1 MSNKDQHIINALH
14 KLFNSS
20 IIKDVYPMI
29 EDISIIDL
37 NVEEGDMFLNIEVNS
52 DNMNYD
58 NMYDDYFD
66 PFYLVDY
73 HIVKLLPYVG
83 IKLPFISWDVYRKDG
98 KYVAGYEERKHNNR
112 RITKIFKNDKEG
124 NKAEDSKI

>member
-37 NVEEGDMFLNIEVNS
+37 NVEEGDMFLKIEVNS

-58 NMYDDYFD
+58 NNY
-66 PFYLVDY
+66 
-73 HIVKLLPYVG
+73 
-83 IKLPFISWDVYRKDG
+83 
-98 KYVAGYEERKHNNR
+98 
-112 RITKIFKNDKEG
+112 
-124 NKAEDSKI
+124 